1 MIGKQHKLLPFL
13 NDIRKNR
20 VSIGKK
26 METNKLKKI
35 ANKLGIRV
43 TTKRQGPSNDS
54 AIKIFM
60 NVIFFCLLIL

>member
-35 ANKLGIRV
+35 AKKLGIRV
-43 TTKRQGPSNDS
+43 TTKHNGKRVYKSKRVLAKQIQKN
-54 AIKIFM
+54 K
-60 NVIFFCLLIL
+60 